1 MDALGMIETRG
12 LVGLI
17 EAADAMVKAARVQLV
32 SYEQIGGGYV
42 TALVRGAGVGSGF
55 AGGHVAAVQRVGG
68 ELVAVH
74 VIPRPHQDLEAV
86 FPLSRK

>member
-1 MDALGMIETRG
+1 MLWSRLLACSSFLTNRS
-12 LVGLI
+12 
-17 EAADAMVKAARVQLV
+17 A
-32 SYEQIGGGYV
+32 GGYV
-42 TALVRGAGVGSGF
+42 TALVRGDVAACKAATDAG
-55 AGGHVAAVQRVGG
+55 AAAVQRVGG